1 MGRPTGRARNRNG
14 LKSGSVSSSGL
25 PGAPDRDRVTSHDAP
40 SAPESRAAPGT
51 AGVTDAGGRSLT
63 VGSSA
68 ATAKQAKWE
77 WTNEERALLN
87 EWAARV
93 SAAQHAHYY
102 LMTRLRRK
110 NLWLGVPVVVLTTA
124 VGTSIFATLQKG
136 DVSTALRVV
145 AGVVSLAAAILASI
159 QGFLK
164 VAERAERNGVAA
176 DWFSSVRRDI
186 ELIQA
191 TPEAHRGPPAT
202 VLGGLKKEINKI
214 VQNYPEI
221 GEKVWHRFA
230 TQYGAK
236 DPIGG

>member
-1 MGRPTGRARNRNG
+1 MSDN
-14 LKSGSVSSSGL
+14 
-25 PGAPDRDRVTSHDAP
+25 AP
-40 SAPESRAAPGT
+40 SAPGSRAALRT
-51 AGVTDAGGRSLT
+51 TDVADAGGQQLT
-63 VGSSA
+63 VQSSGA
-68 ATAKQAKWE
+68 GAKQGNVE
-77 WTNEERALLN
+77 WTKEERALLN
-87 EWAARV
+87 EWAARI

-124 VGTSIFATLQKG
+124 VGTSIFATLQAG
-136 DVSTALRVV
+136 HVSIALRVV
-145 AGVVSLAAAILASI
+145 AGVVSLGAAILASI

-164 VAERAERNGVAA
+164 FAERAERNGAAA
-176 DWFSSVRRDI
+176 DWFSAVRREI

-191 TPEAHRGPPAT
+191 TPEALRGPPEV
-202 VLGGLKKEINKI
+202 VLAGLKKEINKV